1 MTQSCHNSDLG
12 INFLTEISPHEV
24 SWDEHRSDAE
34 SVKILYNYSVELSK
48 YAERIN
54 ACSGILKFGVNP
66 DQGKLVLKQAFFC
79 RVRHCPV
86 CQWRRSLLWRA
97 VMFQQLP
104 SIQERFPTHRWVF
117 LTLTVKNPPVT
128 ELRDTLKHMNDS
140 WQRLIQ
146 TKRFKSGVAGFLRT
160 TEVTRG
166 NDGDMMAH
174 PHFHALLLVKP
185 SYFKGQGYI
194 KQADWVEMWAKA
206 LRADYLPSVN
216 VKAVKATLDEKGR
229 KQLDKAICET
239 LKYSVKPSDLA
250 LERDKGAWHHEM
262 TKHVHKMRFIATGGV
277 LKGILKPED
286 EITTEE
292 MISSSEEVQ
301 DVGESRV
308 AFQFKPEY
316 RKYVYAP
323 KYNEYAD

>member
-1 MTQSCHNSDLG
+1 MSESCHNSDLG
-12 INFLTEISPHEV
+12 INFLSEISPHEV

-34 SVKILYNYSVELSK
+34 SVKTLYNYATEFSK
-48 YAERIN
+48 YADRIN
-54 ACSGILKFGVNP
+54 GCSGILKFGVNP
-66 DQGKLVLKQAFFC
+66 DEGKLVLKQAFFC

-104 SIQERFPTHRWVF
+104 HIQERYPTHRWVF

-128 ELRDTLKHMNDS
+128 ELRATLKHMNDS

-166 NDGDMMAH
+166 KGEMMSH

-185 SYFKGQGYI
+185 SYFTINYI
-194 KQADWVEMWAKA
+194 KQADWVEMWRKS
-206 LRADYLPSVN
+206 LRADYMPSVN

-250 LERDKGAWHHEM
+250 LEHDKGSWLHEM
-262 TKHVHKMRFIATGGV
+262 TKQVHKMRFIATGGV
-277 LKGILKPED
+277 LKGILKPDD
-286 EITTEE
+286 EITNEE
-292 MISSSEEVQ
+292 MLSSSDEVEEV
-301 DVGESRV
+301 GKARV

-316 RKYVYAP
+316 RKYIYAP
-323 KYNEYAD
+323 NYNEYGDN

>member
-34 SVKILYNYSVELSK
+34 SVKILYNYSVELAK
-48 YAERIN
+48 YADRIN
-54 ACSGILKFGVNP
+54 GCSGILKFGVSPN
-66 DQGKLVLKQAFFC
+66 QGKLVLKQAFFC

-104 SIQERFPTHRWVF
+104 KIQELYPTHRWVF
-117 LTLTVKNPPVT
+117 LTMTVRNPPII
-128 ELRDTLKHMNDS
+128 ELRDTLKHMNES

-146 TKRFKSGVAGFLRT
+146 TKAFKSGVAGFIRT

-166 NDGDMMAH
+166 KDAEMMSH
-174 PHFHALLLVKP
+174 PHYHALLLVKP
-185 SYFKGQGYI
+185 GYFSKYYI
-194 KQADWVEMWAKA
+194 NQSEWVEMWAKA

-216 VKAVKATLDEKGR
+216 VKAIRAGNNEKSKKALEK
-229 KQLDKAICET
+229 QICET

-250 LERDKGAWHHEM
+250 VERDKGAWLHEM
-262 TKHVHKMRFIATGGV
+262 TKQVHKMRFVATGGV
-277 LKGILKPED
+277 LKGILKPDD
-286 EITTEE
+286 EITNEE
-292 MISSSEEVQ
+292 MISSSEETE
-301 DVGESRV
+301 DVGEGRV
-308 AFQFKPEY
+308 AFQFNSEY
-316 RKYVYAP
+316 RRYVYAP
-323 KYNEYAD
+323 KFNEYAE

>member
-1 MTQSCHNSDLG
+1 MNIVLMLNPLKFSIT
-12 INFLTEISPHEV
+12 TP
-24 SWDEHRSDAE
+24 
-34 SVKILYNYSVELSK
+34 VELSK
-48 YAERIN
+48 YADRIN
-54 ACSGILKFGVNP
+54 GCSGILKFGVNP
-66 DQGKLVLKQAFFC
+66 DEGKLVLKQAFFFFLPC
-79 RVRHCPV
+79 SPLSCVSV
-86 CQWRRSLLWRA
+86 AQISTLRA

-216 VKAVKATLDEKGR
+216 VKAVKATLMKKDASNSIKH
-229 KQLDKAICET
+229 
-239 LKYSVKPSDLA
+239 SVKRSNTA
-250 LERDKGAWHHEM
+250 
-262 TKHVHKMRFIATGGV
+262 
-277 LKGILKPED
+277 
-286 EITTEE
+286 
-292 MISSSEEVQ
+292 
-301 DVGESRV
+301 
-308 AFQFKPEY
+308 
-316 RKYVYAP
+316 
-323 KYNEYAD
+323 